1 MKKNKKRAANHRP
14 TTLTKT
20 EIILS
25 YPVGFY
31 NGIKEKAATERG
43 RAVILGLISG
53 TLAFIGF
60 ELIYSIT
67 IFFYCLNM
75 RF

>member
-1 MKKNKKRAANHRP
+1 MKTNKNRAASRRP
-14 TTLTKT
+14 ATLTKT

-31 NGIKEKAATERG
+31 NGLKEKAATERG

-60 ELIYSIT
+60 ELIYSII